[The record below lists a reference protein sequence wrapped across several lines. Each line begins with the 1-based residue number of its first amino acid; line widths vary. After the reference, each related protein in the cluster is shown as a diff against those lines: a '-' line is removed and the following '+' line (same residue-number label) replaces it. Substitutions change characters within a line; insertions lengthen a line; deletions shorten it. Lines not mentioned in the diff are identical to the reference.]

1 MKNYIFIIL
10 LLSFGHLFAQT
21 ETQILQEAAN
31 RNITSKAAA
40 LEALAAE
47 GITEA
52 QARQLARMRGID
64 FDTFV
69 ATYFQGET
77 DVAAGTIP
85 TLSPVTADLVVEAP
99 PLTTTTATIDSS
111 VNSETLY
118 FGYEI
123 FQQNPFRE
131 KEYLVG
137 NIDEGY
143 VIAPG
148 DVLRIIVFGN
158 NSLEFEAEVDLNGN
172 INIPKYGVFQ
182 VAGNRFKSLKQ
193 RLKTYL
199 GKYFS
204 GLLSESQ
211 NTFIDV
217 SLTQIRPVKVS
228 VLGQVSA
235 PGPHLVN
242 GLASVLN
249 ALYAA
254 GGIKESG
261 SLREIYVYRNNRKIR
276 TVDVYDYIT
285 TGRIKNDVR
294 LSSNDVIFVPN
305 RLSSVALEGTVKN
318 EKVYELKKG
327 EGINDLLTFSGGL
340 MPTAD
345 IQKINIARIT
355 PFENRVATQ
364 QFDRFL
370 TTVNYAS
377 LQANKENFVL
387 EDGDKVTLFPILAR
401 VEKSVTVTG
410 SVNVPGTYSLE
421 TFSTLKQLILSAAK
435 GLAKDTYLG
444 KVDVLKEDREGK
456 KRFMTYNLQA
466 VINGDVAAIL
476 EDGDQVRVYSLN
488 EVAGEKTVRVSG
500 YGVVQ
505 GEEEKLIFWRENLS
519 PFDVIF
525 EATSYETLE
534 FQRQLLTSRVDV
546 KRYNPEIKMFE
557 NIRLSLDKL
566 SALKDFRLQ
575 PQDEVILYSRSVTE
589 RTNPFVAV
597 VGFVQQP
604 DTLGLEKNML
614 VEDAI
619 LKAGGFKDSADKTTV
634 FINRENIN
642 AASGQL
648 SKRITYSIDQN
659 YLLGLNEAPSNP
671 FYLEDKDIISVRKAE
686 GYQGQKTISINGAV
700 RFPGTVVAEY
710 ELETF
715 NDLIESVGGL
725 KKQANLNASYVIRDG
740 KPLSINLSKQ
750 KGKAFLINGD
760 QIFIAENSGTVE
772 TLGGVENEAL
782 FIWESGKRAKY
793 YIRNSGG
800 KVANEG
806 GKAYLVLPNGKSK
819 RIGFLRNPKV
829 YPNAQIVVNRKLQ
842 KEKVEGKFLDDF
854 TRIFGLLT
862 GTLTTI
868 LLTQRL

>member
-1 MKNYIFIIL
+1 MKNYIFTIL
-10 LLSFGHLFAQT
+10 LLVFGQLFAQI

-47 GITEA
+47 GISEA

-64 FDTFV
+64 FDTFL
-69 ATYFQGET
+69 ATYFQGEAR
-77 DVAAGTIP
+77 VAVVTEP
-85 TLSPVTADLVVEAP
+85 TLSPVTSSLVVEAP
-99 PLTTTTATIDSS
+99 PLTTTKATIASS
-111 VNSETLY
+111 VNPSTLY

-131 KEYLVG
+131 KEYLIG

-158 NSLEFEAEVDLNGN
+158 NSLEFEAKVDLNGN

-204 GLLSESQ
+204 GLLSQSQ

-228 VLGQVSA
+228 VLGHVSA

-254 GGIKESG
+254 GGVRESG

-305 RLSSVALEGTVKN
+305 RMSSVALEGTVKS
-318 EKVYELKKG
+318 EKIYELKKG

-340 MPTAD
+340 MPAAD
-345 IQKINIARIT
+345 VQKINITRIT

-377 LQANKENFVL
+377 LQANKENFIL
-387 EDGDKVTLFPILAR
+387 EDGDKVTIFPILSR
-401 VEKSVTVTG
+401 VEKRITITGNVNVTG
-410 SVNVPGTYSLE
+410 TFSLE
-421 TFSTLKQLILSAAK
+421 AFSTLKQLILSAAK

-444 KVDVLKEDREGK
+444 KVDISKEDREGK

-466 VINGDVAAIL
+466 VINGNEVVPL

-488 EVAGEKTVRVSG
+488 EVTGKKTVRVSG
-500 YGVVQ
+500 YGVAKE
-505 GEEEKLIFWRENLS
+505 EEEKLLFWRENLS

-525 EATSYETLE
+525 EATSYESLE

-557 NIRLSLDKL
+557 NIRLSLDQL
-566 SALKDFRLQ
+566 SGLKEFRLQ
-575 PQDEVILYSRSVTE
+575 PQDEVILYSRSVIE
-589 RTNPFVAV
+589 RTNPLVTV
-597 VGFVQQP
+597 VGFVQQAI
-604 DTLGLEKNML
+604 TLGLEKNML
-614 VEDAI
+614 IEDAI
-619 LKAGGFKDSADKTTV
+619 LKAGGFQDNADKNLV
-634 FINRENIN
+634 VINRENIN

-648 SKRITYSIDQN
+648 SKRFTYAIDQN
-659 YLLGLNEAPSNP
+659 YLLGLSEAPSNP
-671 FYLEDKDIISVRKAE
+671 FYLQDKDIVSVRKAE
-686 GYQGQKTISINGAV
+686 GYQKQKVISIKGAV

-710 ELETF
+710 ELESF
-715 NDLIESVGGL
+715 NNLIERVGGL
-725 KKQANLNASYVIRDG
+725 KKQANLNSSYVIRDG
-740 KPLSINLSKQ
+740 KLISVNLRQQNEES
-750 KGKAFLINGD
+750 FLIDGD

-772 TLGGVENEAL
+772 TLGGVENEGL

-800 KVANEG
+800 KVAKEG
-806 GKAYLVLPNGKSK
+806 GKAYLILPNGKSK
-819 RIGFLRNPKV
+819 RIGFLHNPKV
-829 YPNAQIVVNRKLQ
+829 YPDAQIVVNRKLQ
-842 KEKVEGKFLDDF
+842 KEKVEEKFLDDF